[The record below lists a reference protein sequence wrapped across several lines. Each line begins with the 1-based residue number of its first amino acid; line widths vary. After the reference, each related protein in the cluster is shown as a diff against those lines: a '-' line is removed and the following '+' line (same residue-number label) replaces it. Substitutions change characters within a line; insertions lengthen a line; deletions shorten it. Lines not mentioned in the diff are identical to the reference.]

1 MNSLYKINENMLS
14 LLGVIEANEGELTDE
29 VLEQL
34 EITNEELQT
43 KSESYLA
50 VIKGREALNTQID
63 DEIKRLQA
71 MKKANN
77 NLVSKLK
84 NSLLNAVN
92 IFGEF
97 EVGLIKFG
105 IRKST
110 TVEVT
115 GIVNDLPKEYKTV
128 KVTEQP
134 NKAEIKKSL
143 QRGEQ
148 IEGCALVTNY
158 NLKIN

>member
-1 MNSLYKINENMLS
+1 MNSLYNINENMLS
-14 LLGVIEANEGELTDE
+14 LLSQIEANDGELTE
-29 VLEQL
+29 EINTQL
-34 EITNEELQT
+34 EITNDELQT

-50 VIKGREALNTQID
+50 VIKGREALNLQID

-97 EVGLIKFG
+97 EVG
-105 IRKST
+105 
-110 TVEVT
+110 
-115 GIVNDLPKEYKTV
+115 
-128 KVTEQP
+128 
-134 NKAEIKKSL
+134 
-143 QRGEQ
+143 
-148 IEGCALVTNY
+148 
-158 NLKIN
+158 

>member
-1 MNSLYKINENMLS
+1 MISLYKINENMLS
-14 LLGVIEANEGELTDE
+14 LLSVIEANEGELTDE

-34 EITNEELQT
+34 EINNEELQT

-50 VIKGREALNTQID
+50 VIKNREALNTQID
-63 DEIKRLQA
+63 DELKRLQA

-77 NLVSKLK
+77 NLVLRLK

-105 IRKST
+105 TRKST

>member
-1 MNSLYKINENMLS
+1 MSSLYKINENMLS
-14 LLGVIEANEGELTDE
+14 LLSVIEANEGELTDE
-29 VLEQL
+29 VLQQL
-34 EITNEELQT
+34 EINNEELQT

-50 VIKGREALNTQID
+50 VIKNREALNTQID
-63 DEIKRLQA
+63 DELKRLQA

-77 NLVSKLK
+77 NLVLRLK

-97 EVGLIKFG
+97 ETGLIKFG
-105 IRKST
+105 TRKST

-148 IEGCALVTNY
+148 IEGCALITNY

>member
-1 MNSLYKINENMLS
+1 MLS
-14 LLGVIEANEGELTDE
+14 LLSVIEANEGELTDE
-29 VLEQL
+29 VLAQL
-34 EITNEELQT
+34 EINNEELYE
-43 KSESYLA
+43 KSVNYLA
-50 VIKGREALNTQID
+50 VIKNRESLNTQID
-63 DEIKRLQA
+63 DEVKRLQA

-77 NLVSKLK
+77 NLVSRLK

-97 EVGLIKFG
+97 ETGLVKFG

-110 TVEVT
+110 TVEVN

-134 NKAEIKKSL
+134 NKAEIKKALSS
-143 QRGEQ
+143 GEE
-148 IEGCALVTNY
+148 IEGCALINNY

>member
-1 MNSLYKINENMLS
+1 MISLYKINENMLS
-14 LLGVIEANEGELTDE
+14 LLSVIEANEGELTDE

-34 EITNEELQT
+34 EINNEELQT

-50 VIKGREALNTQID
+50 VIKNREALNTQID
-63 DEIKRLQA
+63 DELKRLQA

-77 NLVSKLK
+77 NLVLRLK

-97 EVGLIKFG
+97 ETGLVKFG

-115 GIVNDLPKEYKTV
+115 GKVNDLPKEYKTV

-148 IEGCALVTNY
+148 IEGCALITNY

>member
-1 MNSLYKINENMLS
+1 MLS
-14 LLGVIEANEGELTDE
+14 LLSQIEANDGELTE
-29 VLEQL
+29 EINTQL
-34 EITNEELQT
+34 EITNDELQT

-50 VIKGREALNTQID
+50 VIKGREALNLQID

-97 EVGLIKFG
+97 EVGLLKFG
-105 IRKST
+105 LRKST
-110 TVEVT
+110 TVEFT

-143 QRGEQ
+143 QKGEQ
-148 IEGCALVTNY
+148 IEGCALITNY

>member
-1 MNSLYKINENMLS
+1 MISLYKINENMLS
-14 LLGVIEANEGELTDE
+14 LLSVIEANEGELTDE

-34 EITNEELQT
+34 EINNEELQT

-50 VIKGREALNTQID
+50 VIKNREALNTQID
-63 DEIKRLQA
+63 DELKRLQA

-77 NLVSKLK
+77 NLVLRLK

-105 IRKST
+105 LRKST

>member
-1 MNSLYKINENMLS
+1 MISLYKINEKMLS
-14 LLGVIEANEGELTDE
+14 LLSDIEANEGELTDE

-34 EITNEELQT
+34 EINNEELYE
-43 KSESYLA
+43 KSVNYLA
-50 VIKGREALNTQID
+50 VIKNRESLNTQID
-63 DEIKRLQA
+63 DEVKRLQA

-77 NLVSKLK
+77 NLVSRLK

-97 EVGLIKFG
+97 ETGLIKFG

-110 TVEVT
+110 TVEVN
-115 GIVNDLPKEYKTV
+115 GIVNDLPKEFKTV

-134 NKAEIKKSL
+134 NKTEIKKSL

-148 IEGCALVTNY
+148 IEGCALITNY

>member
-1 MNSLYKINENMLS
+1 MISLYKINQNMLS
-14 LLGVIEANEGELTDE
+14 LLSVIEANEGELTDE

-34 EITNEELQT
+34 EINNEELQT

-50 VIKGREALNTQID
+50 VIKNREALNTQID
-63 DEIKRLQA
+63 EELKRLQA

-77 NLVSKLK
+77 NLVLRLK

-110 TVEVT
+110 AVEVN

>member
-14 LLGVIEANEGELTDE
+14 LLSVIEANEGELTDE

-34 EITNEELQT
+34 EINNEELQT

-50 VIKGREALNTQID
+50 VIKNREALNTQID
-63 DEIKRLQA
+63 DEVKRLQA

-77 NLVSKLK
+77 NLVLRLK

-97 EVGLIKFG
+97 ETGLVKFG

-143 QRGEQ
+143 QKGEQ
-148 IEGCALVTNY
+148 IEGCALITNY

>member
-1 MNSLYKINENMLS
+1 MISLYKINENMLS
-14 LLGVIEANEGELTDE
+14 LLSVIEANEGELTDE
-29 VLEQL
+29 VLAQL
-34 EITNEELQT
+34 EINNGELYE
-43 KSESYLA
+43 KSVNYLA
-50 VIKGREALNTQID
+50 VIKNRESLNTQID
-63 DEIKRLQA
+63 DEVKRLQA

-77 NLVSKLK
+77 NLISRLK

-97 EVGLIKFG
+97 ETGLVKFG

-110 TVEVT
+110 TVEVS

>member
-1 MNSLYKINENMLS
+1 MSSLYKINEKMLT
-14 LLGVIEANEGELTDE
+14 LLNDIEANEGELTDE
-29 VLEQL
+29 VISKL
-34 EITNEELQT
+34 EITNDELQT

-50 VIKGREALNTQID
+50 VIKNRESLNTQID
-63 DEIKRLQA
+63 EEVKRLQA

-77 NLVSKLK
+77 NLVLRLK

-105 IRKST
+105 LRKST

-115 GIVNDLPKEYKTV
+115 GIVNELPKEFKTV

-134 NKAEIKKSL
+134 NKSEIKKSL
-143 QRGEQ
+143 QKGEQ
-148 IEGCALVTNY
+148 IEGCALITNY

>member
-1 MNSLYKINENMLS
+1 MNSLYNINEKMLT
-14 LLGVIEANEGELTDE
+14 LLSEIEENGGEQTE
-29 VLEQL
+29 EINTQL
-34 EITNEELQT
+34 EITIDELQT

-50 VIKGREALNTQID
+50 VIKGREALNLQID

-97 EVGLIKFG
+97 EVGLLKFG
-105 IRKST
+105 LRKST

>member
-1 MNSLYKINENMLS
+1 MSSLYKINEKMLT
-14 LLGVIEANEGELTDE
+14 LLNDIEANEGELTEE
-29 VLEQL
+29 VINQL
-34 EITNEELQT
+34 EITNDELQT

-50 VIKGREALNTQID
+50 VIKNRESLNTQID
-63 DEIKRLQA
+63 EEVKRLQA

-77 NLVSKLK
+77 NLVLRLK

-105 IRKST
+105 LRKST

-115 GIVNDLPKEYKTV
+115 GIVNELPKEFKTV

-148 IEGCALVTNY
+148 IEGCALITNY

>member
-1 MNSLYKINENMLS
+1 MISLYKINENMLS
-14 LLGVIEANEGELTDE
+14 LLSVIEANEGELTDE

-34 EITNEELQT
+34 EINNEELQT

-50 VIKGREALNTQID
+50 VIKNREALNTQID
-63 DEIKRLQA
+63 DELKRLQA

-77 NLVSKLK
+77 NLVSRLK

-110 TVEVT
+110 TVEVS
-115 GIVNDLPKEYKTV
+115 GIVNDLPKEFKTV

>member
-14 LLGVIEANEGELTDE
+14 LLGVIEANDGELTDE

-34 EITNEELQT
+34 EINNEELQT
-43 KSESYLA
+43 KSESYLS
-50 VIKGREALNTQID
+50 VIKNREALNTQID
-63 DEIKRLQA
+63 DELKRLQA

>member
-1 MNSLYKINENMLS
+1 MISLYKINENMLS
-14 LLGVIEANEGELTDE
+14 LLSVIEANEGELTEE

-50 VIKGREALNTQID
+50 VIKNREALNTQID
-63 DEIKRLQA
+63 DEVKRLQA

-77 NLVSKLK
+77 NLVSRLK

-97 EVGLIKFG
+97 ETGLVKFG

-110 TVEVT
+110 SVEVT

-143 QRGEQ
+143 QKGEQ
-148 IEGCALVTNY
+148 IEGCALITNY

>member
-14 LLGVIEANEGELTDE
+14 LLGVIEANDGELTDE

-34 EITNEELQT
+34 EINNEELQT
-43 KSESYLA
+43 KSESYLS
-50 VIKGREALNTQID
+50 VIKNREALNLQID
-63 DEIKRLQA
+63 DELKRLQA

-77 NLVSKLK
+77 NLVLRLK

-115 GIVNDLPKEYKTV
+115 GIVNELPKEYKTV

>member
-1 MNSLYKINENMLS
+1 MSSLYKINEKMLT
-14 LLGVIEANEGELTDE
+14 LLNDIEANEGELTEE
-29 VLEQL
+29 VISQL
-34 EITNEELQT
+34 EITNDELQT

-50 VIKGREALNTQID
+50 VIKNRESLNTQID
-63 DEIKRLQA
+63 EEVKRLQA

-77 NLVSKLK
+77 NLILRLK

-115 GIVNDLPKEYKTV
+115 GIVNELPKEFKTV

-148 IEGCALVTNY
+148 IEGCALITNY

>member
-1 MNSLYKINENMLS
+1 MISLYKINENMLS
-14 LLGVIEANEGELTDE
+14 LLGVIEANDGELTDE

-34 EITNEELQT
+34 EINNEELQT
-43 KSESYLA
+43 KSESYLS
-50 VIKGREALNTQID
+50 VIKNREALNTQID
-63 DEIKRLQA
+63 DELKRLQA

-77 NLVSKLK
+77 NLVLRLK

>member
-1 MNSLYKINENMLS
+1 MSSLYKINENMLS
-14 LLGVIEANEGELTDE
+14 LLSVIEANEGELTDE

-34 EITNEELQT
+34 EINNEELQT

-50 VIKGREALNTQID
+50 VIKNREALNTQID
-63 DEIKRLQA
+63 DEVKRLQA

-77 NLVSKLK
+77 NLVSRLK

-97 EVGLIKFG
+97 ETGLVKFG
-105 IRKST
+105 TRKST

-148 IEGCALVTNY
+148 IEGCALITNY

>member
-1 MNSLYKINENMLS
+1 MSSLYKINENMLY
-14 LLGVIEANEGELTDE
+14 LLSVIEANEGELTDE
-29 VLEQL
+29 VLQQL
-34 EITNEELQT
+34 EINNEELQT

-50 VIKGREALNTQID
+50 VIKNREALNTQID
-63 DEIKRLQA
+63 DELKRLQA

-77 NLVSKLK
+77 NLVLRLK

-97 EVGLIKFG
+97 ETGLVKFG
-105 IRKST
+105 TRKST

-148 IEGCALVTNY
+148 IEGCALITNY

>member
-1 MNSLYKINENMLS
+1 MISLYKINEKMLT
-14 LLGVIEANEGELTDE
+14 LLNDIEANEGELTDE
-29 VLEQL
+29 VISKL
-34 EITNEELQT
+34 EITNDELQT

-50 VIKGREALNTQID
+50 VIKNRESLNTQID
-63 DEIKRLQA
+63 EEVKRLQA

-77 NLVSKLK
+77 NLVLRLK

-105 IRKST
+105 LRKST

-115 GIVNDLPKEYKTV
+115 GIVNELPKEFKTV

-148 IEGCALVTNY
+148 IEGCALITNY

>member
-1 MNSLYKINENMLS
+1 MNSLYNINENMLS
-14 LLGVIEANEGELTDE
+14 LLSQIEANEGELTE
-29 VLEQL
+29 EINTQL
-34 EITNEELQT
+34 EITNDELQT

-50 VIKGREALNTQID
+50 VIKGREALNLQID

-97 EVGLIKFG
+97 QVGLLKFG
-105 IRKST
+105 LRKST

-134 NKAEIKKSL
+134 NKTEIKKSL

>member
-1 MNSLYKINENMLS
+1 MSSLYKINEKMLS
-14 LLGVIEANEGELTDE
+14 LLSDIEANEGELTDE

-34 EITNEELQT
+34 EINNEELYE
-43 KSESYLA
+43 KSVNYLA
-50 VIKGREALNTQID
+50 VIKNRESLNTQID
-63 DEIKRLQA
+63 DEVKRLQA

-77 NLVSKLK
+77 NLVSRLK

-97 EVGLIKFG
+97 ETGLIKFG

-110 TVEVT
+110 TVEVN
-115 GIVNDLPKEYKTV
+115 GIVNDLPKEFKTV

>member
-1 MNSLYKINENMLS
+1 MSSLYKINEKMLT
-14 LLGVIEANEGELTDE
+14 LLSDIEANEGELTDE
-29 VLEQL
+29 VISQL
-34 EITNEELQT
+34 EITNDELQT

-50 VIKGREALNTQID
+50 VIKNRESLNTQID
-63 DEIKRLQA
+63 EEVKRLQA

-77 NLVSKLK
+77 NLVLRLK

-105 IRKST
+105 LRKST
-110 TVEVT
+110 TVEVA
-115 GIVNDLPKEYKTV
+115 GIVNELPKEFKTV

-148 IEGCALVTNY
+148 IEGCALITNY

>member
-1 MNSLYKINENMLS
+1 MLS
-14 LLGVIEANEGELTDE
+14 LLSVIEANEGELTDE

-34 EITNEELQT
+34 EINNEDLQT

-50 VIKGREALNTQID
+50 VIKNREALNTQID
-63 DEIKRLQA
+63 DELKRLQA

-77 NLVSKLK
+77 NLVSRLK

-97 EVGLIKFG
+97 ETGLIKFG

-110 TVEVT
+110 TVEVN

>member
-1 MNSLYKINENMLS
+1 MNSLYNINENMLS
-14 LLGVIEANEGELTDE
+14 LLSQIEANDGELTE
-29 VLEQL
+29 EINTQL
-34 EITNEELQT
+34 EITNDELQT

-50 VIKGREALNTQID
+50 VIKGREALNLQID

-97 EVGLIKFG
+97 EVGLLKFG
-105 IRKST
+105 LRKST

-134 NKAEIKKSL
+134 NKAEIKKALS
-143 QRGEQ
+143 RGEE
-148 IEGCALVTNY
+148 IEGCALINNY

>member
-1 MNSLYKINENMLS
+1 MSSLYKINEKMLT
-14 LLGVIEANEGELTDE
+14 LLSDIEANEGELTDE
-29 VLEQL
+29 VVNQL
-34 EITNEELQT
+34 EITNDELQT

-50 VIKGREALNTQID
+50 VIKNRESLNTQID
-63 DEIKRLQA
+63 EEVKRLQA

-77 NLVSKLK
+77 NLVLRLK

-105 IRKST
+105 LRKST
-110 TVEVT
+110 NVEVT
-115 GIVNDLPKEYKTV
+115 GIVNELPKEFKTV

-148 IEGCALVTNY
+148 IEGCALITNY

>member
-1 MNSLYKINENMLS
+1 MGSLYKINEKMLT
-14 LLGVIEANEGELTDE
+14 LLNDIEANEGELTDE
-29 VLEQL
+29 VINQL
-34 EITNEELQT
+34 EITNDELQT

-50 VIKGREALNTQID
+50 VIKNRESLNTQID
-63 DEIKRLQA
+63 EEVKRLQA

-77 NLVSKLK
+77 NLVLRLK

-105 IRKST
+105 LRKST

-115 GIVNDLPKEYKTV
+115 GIVNELPKEFKTV

-148 IEGCALVTNY
+148 IEGCALITNY

>member
-1 MNSLYKINENMLS
+1 MNSLYNINEKMLT
-14 LLGVIEANEGELTDE
+14 LLSQIEANDGELTE
-29 VLEQL
+29 EINTQL
-34 EITNEELQT
+34 EVTNDELQT

-50 VIKGREALNTQID
+50 VIKGREALNLQID

-97 EVGLIKFG
+97 EVGLLKFG
-105 IRKST
+105 LRKST

-134 NKAEIKKSL
+134 NKAEIKNPCKKVSKS
-143 QRGEQ
+143 RG
-148 IEGCALVTNY
+148 AL
-158 NLKIN
+158 

>member
-1 MNSLYKINENMLS
+1 MISLYKINENMLS
-14 LLGVIEANEGELTDE
+14 LLSVIEANEGELTDE

-34 EITNEELQT
+34 EINNEELQT

-50 VIKGREALNTQID
+50 VIKNREALNTQID
-63 DEIKRLQA
+63 DELKRLQA

-77 NLVSKLK
+77 NLVLRLK

-97 EVGLIKFG
+97 ETGLVKFG

-148 IEGCALVTNY
+148 IEGCALITNY

>member
-1 MNSLYKINENMLS
+1 MISLYKINENMLS
-14 LLGVIEANEGELTDE
+14 LLSVIEANEGELTDE

-34 EITNEELQT
+34 EINNEDLQT
-43 KSESYLA
+43 KSESYIA
-50 VIKGREALNTQID
+50 VIKNREALNTQID
-63 DEIKRLQA
+63 DELKRLQA

-77 NLVSKLK
+77 NLVLRLK

>member
-1 MNSLYKINENMLS
+1 MSSLYKINENMLS
-14 LLGVIEANEGELTDE
+14 LLSVIEANEGELTDE
-29 VLEQL
+29 VLQQL
-34 EITNEELQT
+34 EINNEELQT

-50 VIKGREALNTQID
+50 VIKNREALNTQID
-63 DEIKRLQA
+63 DELKRLQA

-77 NLVSKLK
+77 NLVLRLK

-97 EVGLIKFG
+97 ETGLVKFG
-105 IRKST
+105 TRKST

-148 IEGCALVTNY
+148 IEGCALITNY

>member
-1 MNSLYKINENMLS
+1 MISLYKINENMLS
-14 LLGVIEANEGELTDE
+14 LLSVIEANEGELTDE

-34 EITNEELQT
+34 EINNEELQT

-50 VIKGREALNTQID
+50 VIKNREALNTQID
-63 DEIKRLQA
+63 DELKRLQA

-77 NLVSKLK
+77 NLVLRLK

>member
-1 MNSLYKINENMLS
+1 MISLYKINENMLS
-14 LLGVIEANEGELTDE
+14 LLSVIEANEGELTDE

-34 EITNEELQT
+34 EINNEELYE
-43 KSESYLA
+43 KSVNYLA
-50 VIKGREALNTQID
+50 VIKNRESLNNQID
-63 DEIKRLQA
+63 DEVRRLQA

-77 NLVSKLK
+77 NLISRLK

-97 EVGLIKFG
+97 ETGLIKFG

-110 TVEVT
+110 TVEVN